1 MLTVLH
7 ASDLQC
13 GRPFLSYAAEALVLL
28 AQQATPDVI
37 VLSGDLTQRA
47 KDSEFRAAQ
56 ALMERLPSV
65 PIVVTPGNH
74 DVPLYRVW
82 ERLATPFRNWQRVI
96 SRELD
101 SVTSLPGGTFVA
113 LNSAAPR
120 RAIVNGRLDQHQIE
134 FAQREFNNAPPSN
147 VRALVVHHHFAPT
160 TDGSGG
166 SPLPG
171 AKAHVRAFESMGA
184 DLVLSG
190 HVHQTHVTTSR
201 DLLPG
206 AKEPGIP
213 LITCGTTTSVRGRG
227 VEEGF
232 NSLNLV
238 RVDLGEVEVLPHI
251 LEPSTSEFKPTAS
264 IILPR
269 RVTGDRSTR
278 TSDVIQ

>member
-28 AQQATPDVI
+28 AQQAAPDVI

-47 KDSEFRAAQ
+47 KDCEFQAARALIA
-56 ALMERLPSV
+56 RLPSV
-65 PIVVTPGNH
+65 PVVVTPGNH

-82 ERLATPFRNWQRVI
+82 ERLATPFRNWQRII
-96 SRELD
+96 SRDLD
-101 SVTSLPGGTFVA
+101 SVTSLPGSTFVA

-134 FAQREFNNAPPSN
+134 FAQHEFKKAPPSN
-147 VRALVVHHHFAPT
+147 VRAVVVHHHFVPT

-166 SPLPG
+166 SPLPS
-171 AKAHVRAFESMGA
+171 AKAHVRAFESMGV
-184 DLVLSG
+184 DLVLGG
-190 HVHQTHVTTSR
+190 HVHQTHVMTSR
-201 DLLPG
+201 DLLPVLT
-206 AKEPGIP
+206 EPGVP
-213 LITCGTTTSVRGRG
+213 LITCGTTTSMRGRG
-227 VEEGF
+227 PEEGF

-238 RVDLGEVEVLPHI
+238 RVGLGEIEVLPHI
-251 LEPSTSEFKPTAS
+251 LEPNTSKFEPTTS

-269 RVTGDRSTR
+269 RFTGNQSVR
-278 TSDVIQ
+278 TNGVVQ